1 MKKLTIISDSCCDLK
16 SADLTNDIIDFVTVP
31 ISYSLGG
38 VNYQDDENNDVPAL
52 VIKMKES
59 KQAPKSACPP
69 PETFADVM
77 RRAQTKHILV
87 ITISTGLSG
96 TFNSA
101 RLAAETV
108 TAEMPDKKIFV
119 FDSYTAAAGLARV
132 ILKTVD
138 LVKHGDD
145 FDTICAKL
153 PEIRSRTRTR
163 FLLND
168 LSTLVKTG
176 RMSKVLGLITSVIP
190 LKLICGDN
198 GAGEIVKHKQVLG
211 LKKGLNVMA
220 ELPGNEKTAQDEL
233 IVISHCNNLEGAG
246 IIKTL
251 LDKFGFK
258 NIKTLIMRGIAT
270 FFANDKGITMAY

>member
-1 MKKLTIISDSCCDLK
+1 MKKFTIISDSCCDLK
-16 SADLTNDIIDFVTVP
+16 STDITDDTIDFVTVP
-31 ISYSLGG
+31 ISYALGG
-38 VNYQDDENNDVPAL
+38 VDYKDDEDNDIPAL
-52 VIKMKES
+52 VVKMKES

-77 RRAQTKHILV
+77 RRAQTKDILV
-87 ITISTGLSG
+87 ITLSTHLSG

-108 TAEMPDKKIFV
+108 SAEFPDKTIVV
-119 FDSYTAAAGLARV
+119 FDSYAASAGLARIIFKV
-132 ILKTVD
+132 ID
-138 LVKHGDD
+138 LIHSGDD
-145 FDTICAKL
+145 FDTIRAKL
-153 PEIRSRTRTR
+153 PEIRSRNRTR

-168 LSTLVKTG
+168 LGTLVKTG
-176 RMSKVLGLITSVIP
+176 RLSKVLGLITSVIP

-198 GAGEIVKHKQVLG
+198 GAGEIIKHRQVLG
-211 LKKGLNVMA
+211 LKKGLNVLA
-220 ELPGNEKTAQDEL
+220 ELPANEKTAPDEL
-233 IVISHCNNLEGAG
+233 IVISHCNNQEGAG
-246 IIKTL
+246 IIKNL